1 VQIVESGSLTK
12 GYKSKFPLFH
22 KLFLSR
28 VEKGDALA
36 AVGLLWVAAKKMV
49 DSSAKKTAPK
59 GGFTIEW
66 KNAAGEMHFQFQ
78 PANLSP
84 QLLPEASR
92 RYRS

>member
-28 VEKGDALA
+28 VEKGDGLA
-36 AVGLLWVAAKKMV
+36 AIGLLWVATKKMADSYAKKPPRKAA
-49 DSSAKKTAPK
+49 SPSNGKTPR
-59 GGFTIEW
+59 E
-66 KNAAGEMHFQFQ
+66 EMHFQFQ